1 MGNAHL
7 DHLHGG
13 EDAHIQ
19 LLSDADGDRVAVLHA
34 GLLEALLV
42 EHPHHKGVVGVFPHR
57 LHLLLILVHG
67 NDFLA
72 RFGQRLHQGGAEPPQ
87 TDDPERG
94 L

>member
-1 MGNAHL
+1 MPNL

-19 LLSDADGDRVAVLHA
+19 LLPDADGDRVAVLHA

-42 EHPHHKGVVGVFPHR
+42 ERPRHKGVVGVFPHR

-72 RFGQRLHQGGAEPPQ
+72 RLGQRLHQGGAEPPQ